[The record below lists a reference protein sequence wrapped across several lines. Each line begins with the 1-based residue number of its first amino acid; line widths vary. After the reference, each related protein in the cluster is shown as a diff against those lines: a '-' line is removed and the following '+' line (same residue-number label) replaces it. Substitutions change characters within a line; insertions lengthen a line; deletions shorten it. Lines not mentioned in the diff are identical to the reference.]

1 MTHNYLRLAAVIHL
15 YVRRPQTAAKRPE
28 AVAMT
33 KQMSTAANLLAS
45 WVPFGLARLGLPQ
58 IQKRTVNIG
67 NIKVNIPNRADK
79 TA

>member
-33 KQMSTAANLLAS
+33 KQMSTAANLLGVLG
-45 WVPFGLARLGLPQ
+45 VPFGLARLGLPQ
-58 IQKRTVNIG
+58 IQKR
-67 NIKVNIPNRADK
+67 
-79 TA
+79 

>member
-45 WVPFGLARLGLPQ
+45 WGTVWFSAPRIAANT
-58 IQKRTVNIG
+58 KKTVNIG